1 MTVTTRRPTPPTS
14 TEEIARYVAGAGM
27 LLAGV
32 GHLTFAREGFRAQVP
47 HWIPFDAD
55 ATVLVSG
62 GVELSAGLGLI
73 ALPKERRRMSA
84 LLTAFLVGIFP
95 GNISQ
100 FRHGHDGAG
109 LDSDRKRIVR
119 LAAEPLMW
127 AVALHAGGHLRRMFR
142 R

>member
-1 MTVTTRRPTPPTS
+1 MSRRSQSEPTTS
-14 TEEIARYVAGAGM
+14 EEIARYVAGAGM

-47 HWIPFDAD
+47 HWVPFDAD

-62 GVELSAGLGLI
+62 GVELSAGLGMI
-73 ALPKERRRMSA
+73 VLPKERRTMSA

-109 LDSDRKRIVR
+109 LDSARKRTVR
-119 LAAEPLMW
+119 LAAEPAMW
-127 AVALHAGGHLRRMFR
+127 VVALHAGGYLNRWRRR
-142 R
+142 